1 MCGFILGAIG
11 GMAAVAIA
19 SRLRHGC
26 GGGGCGGRRHRFG
39 HMGRGFG
46 FGPMRFFGILRAL
59 DLSPAQKRELGETFF
74 KVKDRVSTLRFRS
87 FAGID
92 TLVDAVTGAEFD
104 RAAVEQAAA
113 QHAEA
118 VGAARQ
124 ELVEALAKLHATLT
138 PAQRERLREMVGGA
152 ARGASEGPY
161 R

>member
-1 MCGFILGAIG
+1 
-11 GMAAVAIA
+11 MAAVAIA
-19 SRLRHGC
+19 SRMR
-26 GGGGCGGRRHRFG
+26 GGGCGHHRGRFGRHRFG
-39 HMGRGFG
+39 GFG
-46 FGPMRFFGILRAL
+46 FGPMRFFGILREL
-59 DLSPAQKRELGETFF
+59 DLSPAQKRDLGETFF
-74 KVKDRVSTLRFRS
+74 KVRDKVSALRFRS

-92 TLVDAVTGAEFD
+92 TLIDAVTGAEFD

-124 ELVEALAKLHATLT
+124 ELVEGLAKLHATLT

-152 ARGASEGPY
+152 VRGASGGPY